1 MTRLERAI
9 IEAWARAAAELG
21 VRVTSPATLEGL
33 APAPCTVPVLV
44 HDYGRPAGTVV
55 LVLGEPSELLGGLL
69 ARCAQNHRTALLA
82 PHFRRYDRERYV
94 ATLGEWGYYG
104 SPALRPAWLALPG
117 ARARRP

>member
-9 IEAWARAAAELG
+9 IAAWARAAAELG
-21 VRVTSPATLEGL
+21 LRVTSPATLEGL
-33 APAPCTVPVLV
+33 HCAPCTVPVLV

-69 ARCAQNHRTALLA
+69 ARAAQNYRTALLA
-82 PHFRRYDRERYV
+82 PHFRSYDRERFV
-94 ATLGEWGYYG
+94 ATLADWGYYG
-104 SPALRPAWLALPG
+104 SPAERPAWLPPPG